1 MRENDARR
9 LDHKTLEAMRERAV
23 RQVQEGESPEVVA
36 RVLGL
41 DRSTVYG
48 WLARYR
54 RGGFGAL
61 KAKPLFGRP
70 PKLDGRALKWIYATV
85 TQKNPLQMKFAFA
98 LWTREMVA
106 TLIKDKF
113 KIGLSLV
120 SVGRLL
126 AQLGITCQRPLH
138 RALERD
144 EALVQQW
151 LKKEY
156 PQIKALA
163 QKEKAEI
170 YFGDA
175 AHIRSDHHAGRTWGR
190 RGETPVVQ
198 ATGARYGM
206 SLILAVTARGHMRFP
221 LRVST
226 NALVFFARCAGPRST
241 IRNIGC
247 VAPTIRRLRN
257 SMKTSA
263 LTPPFSLIIEE
274 DDDEHIPNWKARFS
288 VWTQFGDWVS
298 EECFQFHQPAMH
310 SNSAPRKK
318 ARLAELLEHKQ
329 DSQWKKQRRAS
340 FVNAILTVW
349 DDLIA
354 TEESPSDYLVGDP
367 SGINSAYY
375 NERFEKKLA
384 ADLLLARDHDFCA
397 RYVSGYDFPK
407 VPKFR
412 QDAPAWEAFVQSW
425 CQSVAVEASNSQ
437 SLLMRTV
444 RAVFEEKG
452 DTLALLEANEIGE
465 RLRGVWRKSG
475 AIVSSYFEQ

>member
-9 LDHKTLEAMRERAV
+9 LSHETLEALRERAV
-23 RQVQEGESPEVVA
+23 RQVQESESPETVA

-41 DRSTVYG
+41 NRSTVYG
-48 WLARYR
+48 WLAQYR
-54 RGGFGAL
+54 RGGWGAL

-70 PKLDGRALKWIYATV
+70 PKLDGRSLRWIFDAV

-198 ATGARYGM
+198 ATGARYGV
-206 SLILAVTARGHMRFP
+206 SLISAVTARGHMRFMIKEKGGVNADVFIKFLKRLIVGATRQIFLIVDRGP
-221 LRVST
+221 AHRAKKTKAFVETLGGKLRLFFLPPYSPDR
-226 NALVFFARCAGPRST
+226 NPDELVWKHLKADTVGRMAVTGKTDFKRKVRSSM
-241 IRNIGC
+241 
-247 VAPTIRRLRN
+247 RRLQNDPGKIR
-257 SMKTSA
+257 
-263 LTPPFSLIIEE
+263 
-274 DDDEHIPNWKARFS
+274 
-288 VWTQFGDWVS
+288 
-298 EECFQFHQPAMH
+298 
-310 SNSAPRKK
+310 
-318 ARLAELLEHKQ
+318 
-329 DSQWKKQRRAS
+329 S
-340 FVNAILTVW
+340 F
-349 DDLIA
+349 
-354 TEESPSDYLVGDP
+354 YQ
-367 SGINSAYY
+367 
-375 NERFEKKLA
+375 K
-384 ADLLLARDHDFCA
+384 
-397 RYVSGYDFPK
+397 
-407 VPKFR
+407 
-412 QDAPAWEAFVQSW
+412 
-425 CQSVAVEASNSQ
+425 Q
-437 SLLMRTV
+437 SLKYAARMYPYL
-444 RAVFEEKG
+444 
-452 DTLALLEANEIGE
+452 
-465 RLRGVWRKSG
+465 
-475 AIVSSYFEQ
+475 